1 LIPPGGARAY
11 VASEANNFVGVI
23 DLKKLEL
30 VSRIQP
36 GNGPDGLA
44 WAVRK

>member
-1 LIPPGGARAY
+1 
-11 VASEANNFVGVI
+11 VGVI
-23 DLKKLEL
+23 DLKKIEIT
-30 VSRIQP
+30 SRIQP